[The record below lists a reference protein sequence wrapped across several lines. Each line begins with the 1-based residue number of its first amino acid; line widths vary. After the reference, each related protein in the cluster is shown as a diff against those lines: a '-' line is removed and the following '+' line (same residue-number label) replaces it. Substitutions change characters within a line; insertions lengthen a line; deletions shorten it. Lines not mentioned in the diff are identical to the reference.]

1 VRLRTIFIVYRKE
14 FRDLLRD
21 RRTLFGML
29 VFPLIFFP
37 LITVGFNRLE
47 KGLRE
52 RAKAEQMSIAILGEE
67 HAPELATRI
76 AADERFLVE
85 PAGEDYIARISDK
98 KLRAAVEFPAG
109 FAAALAA
116 GASPPVVKVYV
127 FRAELRSEE
136 AAKRLEELLE
146 EYRVEVVEQ
155 RLTGRGYSAGLLH
168 PLEVMREN
176 AAQPEKVARSKFGLL
191 LPYFII
197 FLCLTGAMSTVVDL
211 TAGEK
216 ERGTME
222 TLLASAAGRTELVL
236 GKFFVVVTS
245 ALTTTVLSLASFA
258 FSVRLA
264 GGYGQ
269 LGTAE
274 AMYSISPAAI
284 GLVFLLTVPVAVLFA
299 GALMAT
305 CVLAKNYKEGQSYA
319 GFAMIFVIFPA
330 MVSVIPGI
338 ELNTVLAMI
347 PLVNVSLLSRELFT
361 GVFPWG
367 SLVIV
372 FVSSA
377 VYAAIA
383 LAVAVYQFRREEVLF
398 RE

>member
-1 VRLRTIFIVYRKE
+1 MKLRTILIVYRKE

-29 VFPLIFFP
+29 IFPLIFFP

-47 KGLRE
+47 KSLRE
-52 RAKAEQMSIAILGEE
+52 RAQAEQMSIAILGEE
-67 HAPELATRI
+67 NAPEIAARI
-76 AADERFLVE
+76 AADERFRVE
-85 PAGEDYIARISDK
+85 PAGEDYRTRISDK

-116 GASPPVVKVYV
+116 GTTPPAVKIYV

-136 AAKRLEELLE
+136 AARRLEELLE
-146 EYRVEVVEQ
+146 EHRIQVVEQ
-155 RLTGRGYSAGLLH
+155 RLTGRGYSAELLH
-168 PLEVMREN
+168 PVEVKREN

-236 GKFFVVVTS
+236 GKFLVVVTS

-258 FSVRLA
+258 LSVRLA

-269 LGTAE
+269 LGSAE

-338 ELNTVLAMI
+338 ELNTILAMI

-367 SLVIV
+367 SLAIV
-372 FVSSA
+372 FASSA
-377 VYAAIA
+377 VYAALA